1 VTARD
6 RMVILIVLALAGVAA
21 AWMFVVSPKR
31 HQASALSSQISTQQ
45 SQLDSV
51 RSQVIAGETARK
63 EFTGQ
68 YQQLAELGEAV
79 PPDDDVPSL
88 IYQLQGAAK
97 ATGVSFRSLQL
108 SNSSGNPSNPSS
120 SSSSSSSGSSSAST
134 AAAAAAEAASLPPG
148 AAVGPAGL
156 PAEQFTFTLDGNFFH
171 VSNFFKRIDQFV
183 IDTPGRL
190 SIAGRLMTIN
200 AVSLTPGPAGFPQI
214 AANVSATTYIV
225 PATEGPFDGATSAG
239 PAGTAPSA
247 PASALSSSSSSS
259 SGAPAAA
266 ISSVVK

>member
-1 VTARD
+1 MTARD
-6 RMVILIVLALAGVAA
+6 RMVILIVVALAGVAA
-21 AWMFVVSPKR
+21 AWMVVVSPKR
-31 HQASALSSQISTQQ
+31 HQASALSSQISSVQA
-45 SQLDSV
+45 QLDSV
-51 RSQVIAGETARK
+51 RSQVIAGESARK
-63 EFTGQ
+63 QFSGQ

-88 IYQLQGAAK
+88 IYELQGVAK

-108 SNSSGNPSNPSS
+108 ANAGGGNPSNTNPSTSS
-120 SSSSSSSGSSSAST
+120 SSSSSSSASAAT
-134 AAAAAAEAASLPPG
+134 PAASLPPG

-156 PAEQFTFTLDGNFFH
+156 PAEQFTFTLNGNFFH
-171 VSNFFKRIDQFV
+171 LSNFFKRVDQFV

-200 AVSLTPGPAGFPQI
+200 AVSLTPGPSGFPQI
-214 AANVSATTYIV
+214 AASVSATTYIV
-225 PATEGPFDGATSAG
+225 PATEGPFDGATAAG
-239 PAGTAPSA
+239 PAGTAPA
-247 PASALSSSSSSS
+247 TQASTSSSSSS